1 MFGREFESLRVHLMI
16 KKAALQILWSKR
28 NQVMKGL
35 VFLRNKRCKNA
46 QHFAAFLI
54 PFTG

>member
-28 NQVMKGL
+28 NQVLKGL

>member
-28 NQVMKGL
+28 NQVLKGL
-35 VFLRNKRCKNA
+35 FFCATKDVKMRSIL
-46 QHFAAFLI
+46 LI
-54 PFTG
+54 F